1 MEKMIDHSHEKQ
13 RLLTKQI
20 FQRRFYIKHSR

>member
-1 MEKMIDHSHEKQ
+1 MFVYANIVQ

-20 FQRRFYIKHSR
+20 